1 MSFYMNFLKVN
12 IYFFR
17 QCKEGPFV
25 LCEIYS
31 LRCITLQSYDGG
43 PFCATSYS
51 FTGRRVY
58 IIFIHYKVMKQ
69 LTEIL
74 SADDTFI

>member
-1 MSFYMNFLKVN
+1 MSFYMYFLKVN
-12 IYFFR
+12 KYFFR

-51 FTGRRVY
+51 FTGRRV
-58 IIFIHYKVMKQ
+58 
-69 LTEIL
+69 
-74 SADDTFI
+74 